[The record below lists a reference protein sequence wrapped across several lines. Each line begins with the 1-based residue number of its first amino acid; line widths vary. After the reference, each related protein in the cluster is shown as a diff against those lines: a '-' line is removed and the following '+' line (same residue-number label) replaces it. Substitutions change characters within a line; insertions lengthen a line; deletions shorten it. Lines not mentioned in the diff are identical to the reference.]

1 MGTFHIDFKV
11 RRDEASPFQEVEGLV
26 DTGATYTMLPSSL
39 LNGLNVVPVKRS
51 EFTMADG
58 RKQWLGIGDIRVRI
72 GQEERFSPVIFGPE
86 ERFLLGAV
94 TLQIF
99 GLAVDTTHEKLIPAS
114 EMTI

>member
-39 LNGLNVVPVKRS
+39 LHGLNVVPVKRN

-58 RKQWLGIGDIRVRI
+58 RK
-72 GQEERFSPVIFGPE
+72 
-86 ERFLLGAV
+86 
-94 TLQIF
+94 
-99 GLAVDTTHEKLIPAS
+99 
-114 EMTI
+114 